1 MRISK
6 HFLGASATVV
16 ALSLAATAP
25 AYAGTIDATAASGF
39 SVSVFAQG
47 TSGMTAP
54 DSLAVVGNAVFVVY
68 TNSADP
74 TGVSGNGTL
83 VKYNLANG
91 AVEGM
96 TTVGGSTDGLKY
108 DLATGML
115 WATHNEDANA
125 YITLINPNT
134 LSQSSAY
141 PFNAAPH
148 GGGYDDL
155 AFLNGKTYVSAS
167 NPALDANNH
176 VLGGPSI
183 VSVQLTNNQA
193 VITPVLANT
202 APALNLLTGKTGDT
216 NQTDADSMTTTP
228 QGGLLL
234 DSQGDGTL
242 LFVNNVGRTNQSVN
256 ILPLTNT
263 LGNQEQV
270 DDSVFPTSSS
280 GCMLIA
286 DKHDNTVWDLCSR
299 DFNVNGLY
307 SAGQDGVTSAYSVGE
322 VNPSDGLYTPIL
334 TGINGSAGEA
344 FISSTPEPA
353 SLSLLLGGTALII
366 GIAALKKRT
375 TMSE

>member
-1 MRISK
+1 MMNVSK
-6 HFLGASATVV
+6 HLLGASVTVV
-16 ALSLAATAP
+16 ALLLAA
-25 AYAGTIDATAASGF
+25 AGSAFADTIDATAASGF

-47 TSGMTAP
+47 NSAMTAP
-54 DSLAVVGNAVFVVY
+54 DSLAVVGNSVFAVY
-68 TNSADP
+68 TNNADP

-91 AVEGM
+91 AVEGT

-108 DLATGML
+108 DAATGML

-134 LSQSSAY
+134 LRQSSPY
-141 PFNAAPH
+141 PVSASPH

-155 AFLNGKTYVSAS
+155 AFLNGKVYVSAS
-167 NPALDANNH
+167 NPALNASNH

-183 VSVQLTNNQA
+183 VSVQLANNQA

-202 APALNLLTGKTGDT
+202 APALNLLTGKTGAT
-216 NQTDADSMTTTP
+216 NQTDPDSMTTTP

-234 DSQGDGTL
+234 SSQGDGTL
-242 LFVNNVGRTNQSVN
+242 LFVHNVGLANQSVD

-270 DDSVFPTSSS
+270 DDSVLPTSSS

-286 DKHDNTVWDLCSR
+286 DKHDNAVLSLCGNK
-299 DFNVNGLY
+299 FNVSGLY
-307 SAGQDGVTSAYSVGE
+307 SAGQDGVTNAYSVGE
-322 VNPSDGLYTPIL
+322 VNPNSGVYTPIL
-334 TGINGSAGEA
+334 TGINGSAGEV
-344 FISSTPEPA
+344 FISNIPEPA
-353 SLSLLLGGTALII
+353 SLGLLLGGTVLII
-366 GIAALKKRT
+366 GVTVLKKREI
-375 TMSE
+375 S